1 MATRTLTKTRTK
13 TKTRR
18 WDAEVVS
25 SEDEAVSRGE
35 TSAAGHKRLTA
46 PKAKSGRSLSSTPAK
61 SSFDLSNSSDEE
73 DEDDFAADVRAEIR
87 QDLALR
93 EEKKKNG
100 GKMPRKKAKESK
112 ADKQTHHTRKLLMKG
127 ELVYCYK
134 IHDHLTTC

>member
-1 MATRTLTKTRTK
+1 MATRTITKTRTK

-25 SEDEAVSRGE
+25 SEDEDASRGE

-46 PKAKSGRSLSSTPAK
+46 LKAKSGRSFSSTPAN

-100 GKMPRKKAKESK
+100 GKLPRKKAKESK

-127 ELVYCYK
+127 ESVCCYR